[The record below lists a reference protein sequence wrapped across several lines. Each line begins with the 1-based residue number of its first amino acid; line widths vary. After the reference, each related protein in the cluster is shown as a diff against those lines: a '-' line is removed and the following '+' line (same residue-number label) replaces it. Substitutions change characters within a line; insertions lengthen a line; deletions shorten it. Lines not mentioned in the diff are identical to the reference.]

1 MITRMDVLGG
11 AQTHLMNL
19 SRMLAKDGHEVF
31 IMHGGKLHEA
41 YRIQHPYITFITVV
55 HLVHPLHPIEDVK
68 AIREVR
74 QRFRLLRPDIVALHS
89 SKAGTIGRIAAKSMH
104 VPSVFTAHG
113 WSFTEGIPWKKQQL
127 YRLIEQ
133 GLAKRTDAIITVS
146 NYDANLARKAH
157 ILPKHG
163 LHVVHNG
170 ILSTEKPSAIRKKNI
185 VMVARFQLPKRQDLL
200 LQAFALLED
209 KATTLTFVGDGPTKK
224 EVEKLA
230 DTLGVKERVLFTGN
244 QQSVTTYL
252 EEASIFVLMSNFE
265 GLPISIIEAM
275 AAGLPIIASDVGGVR
290 ELVTANENGFLVDN
304 ALSELQ
310 VYLTKL
316 LADESLRYTMGKKSR
331 VLFDQAFQFET
342 TYEKTMKIYEQ
353 VRC

>member
-19 SRMLAKDGHEVF
+19 SKMLAENGHEVF

-41 YRIQHPYITFITVV
+41 YHIKHPRITFITVV
-55 HLVHPLHPIEDVK
+55 HLVHPLHPFEDVK
-68 AIREVR
+68 AIKEVR
-74 QRFRLLRPDIVALHS
+74 QRFRFLRPDIVALHS

-104 VPSVFTAHG
+104 IPSVFTAHG
-113 WSFTEGIPWKKQQL
+113 WSFTEGIPRKKQQL

-133 GLAKRTDAIITVS
+133 RLAKRTDAIIAVS

-163 LHVVHNG
+163 LHVIHNG
-170 ILSTEKPSAIRKKNI
+170 ILKMKKPSVPRKKNI

-200 LQAFALLED
+200 LRAFALLED
-209 KATTLTFVGDGPTKK
+209 KATTLTLVGDGPTKI
-224 EVEKLA
+224 EAEKLA
-230 DTLGVKERVLFTGN
+230 ETLGIKERVIFTGD
-244 QQSVTTYL
+244 QQNVTTYL

-275 AAGLPIIASDVGGVR
+275 AAALPIIASNVGGVS
-290 ELVTANENGFLVDN
+290 ELVATTENGFLVDN
-304 ALSELQ
+304 ESQELQ
-310 VYLTKL
+310 LYLTKL
-316 LADESLRYTMGKKSR
+316 LKDESLREKMGQESR
-331 VLFDQAFQFET
+331 ILFEQAFQFQH
-342 TYEKTMKIYEQ
+342 TYEKTIAIYER